1 MRAVDIRSR
10 TSAGST
16 NLLIRRPH
24 GCAPTCGTWMCRG
37 QIERSDMK
45 DRMGIA
51 AALLTMVGAVWAA
64 PASAKGRDVF
74 KVCEHGCK
82 YDSVQKAVDKVKKG
96 KDSMV
101 KVMPGTYHEGVI
113 FSGHKYDKLII
124 TGTKSPKKTVL
135 DGKNAR
141 IQGQPAQNGI
151 DAVYVDGLKIN
162 KLWARNYP
170 TNGFFV
176 HADPGDH
183 CHGFAMDKDLASF
196 NGSYG
201 LFAKHCTG
209 GKITNSK
216 GWGHGDSA
224 IYIGET
230 PPQKNPK
237 WTDISNDKAYENV
250 LGYSG
255 TNSKYVDIHDSMF
268 YNNGAGIVPNTLPSE
283 KFQPNADG
291 KIHDNDIFWNNFN
304 YFLPKSPVTTV
315 SSGLGTFQ
323 GKTINYPTGI
333 GVVLFGSDG
342 WVVKDNNI
350 FGNFYWGAAA
360 FSDATDPSTKA
371 LNMSNRFVDNQMGRG
386 GTDKNRFDFFNDGSM
401 KGNCFEGNKS
411 STFDVTQNAK
421 HPQSF
426 LYPSCPAPKSAGT
439 GSYFGD
445 SGQVGELAG
454 YVISTPPCTQE
465 NKWARH
471 THPKF
476 KGITPIDT
484 KNFGKCK
491 KSQ

>member
-1 MRAVDIRSR
+1 MRIR
-10 TSAGST
+10 
-16 NLLIRRPH
+16 L
-24 GCAPTCGTWMCRG
+24 
-37 QIERSDMK
+37 
-45 DRMGIA
+45 GIA
-51 AALLTMVGAVWAA
+51 AALLALVGAVWAA

-74 KVCEHGCK
+74 KVCKHGCK
-82 YDSVQKAVDKVKKG
+82 YDSIQKAVDKVKKG
-96 KDSMV
+96 SKSTV
-101 KVMPGTYHEGVI
+101 KVKPGTYHEGVTLI
-113 FSGHKYDKLII
+113 GHKYDKLII
-124 TGTKSPKKTVL
+124 TGTTSPKKTIL

-141 IQGQPAQNGI
+141 TKSQPAQNGVEAI
-151 DAVYVDGLKIN
+151 NVDGLKV
-162 KLWARNYP
+162 KRLWARNYP
-170 TNGFFV
+170 ANGIYI
-176 HADPGDH
+176 HADPGNH
-183 CHGFAMDKDLASF
+183 CHGFAMDRDWASF
-196 NGSYG
+196 NVSYG

-439 GSYFGD
+439 GSYLGD
-445 SGQVGELAG
+445 SGQVAELAG
-454 YVISTPPCTQE
+454 YVLSTPPCSQE
-465 NKWARH
+465 DKWVQH
-471 THPKF
+471 KHPEF
-476 KGITPIDT
+476 KGITPIDS
-484 KNFGKCK
+484 KDFGKCK
-491 KSQ
+491 

>member
-1 MRAVDIRSR
+1 VDV
-10 TSAGST
+10 
-16 NLLIRRPH
+16 P
-24 GCAPTCGTWMCRG
+24 G

-45 DRMGIA
+45 VRLGMA
-51 AALLTMVGAVWAA
+51 VAMLTLAVAVFAA

-74 KVCEHGCK
+74 KVCKHGCR

-96 KDSMV
+96 KDSIV
-101 KVMPGTYHEGVI
+101 EIQPGTYHEGVI
-113 FSGHKYDKLII
+113 LGGHKYDKLVI

-151 DAVYVDGLKIN
+151 DAVNVDGLKIK

-183 CHGFAMDKDLASF
+183 CHGFAMDKDWASF

-237 WTDISNDKAYENV
+237 WTDISNDKAFENV

-268 YNNGAGIVPNTLPSE
+268 YNNGLGVGPNTLDSE
-283 KFQPNADG
+283 LFQPNATG
-291 KIHDNDIFWNNFN
+291 KIHDNAIFWNNFN
-304 YFLPKSPVTTV
+304 YFLPKSPVKTV
-315 SSGLGTFQ
+315 SGGLGQ
-323 GKTINYPTGI
+323 IGNRTINYPTGV
-333 GVVLFGSDG
+333 GVALFGSDG
-342 WVVKDNNI
+342 WVVKNNNI
-350 FGNFYWGAAA
+350 FGNFYWGVAL
-360 FSDATDPSTKA
+360 FSDPFNDKA
-371 LNMSNRFVDNQMGRG
+371 LNENNRIVDNTMGRG
-386 GTDKNRFDFFNDGSM
+386 GKDTNRFDFYNDGSG
-401 KGNCFEGNKS
+401 KGNCFKGNTS
-411 STFDVTQNAK
+411 STFDVTATAE

-426 LYPSCPAPKSAGT
+426 LYPGCPPPQSAGT
-439 GSYFGD
+439 GTNMGD
-445 SGQVGELAG
+445 GNVGHGQVGELAG
-454 YVISTPPCTQE
+454 YVLSDPPCSQE
-465 NKWARH
+465 DKWVQH
-471 THPKF
+471 SHPKF

-484 KNFGKCK
+484 KDFGKCK
-491 KSQ
+491 SQ